1 MSRLPGLLVPFGLVL
16 LLASCGGG
24 GGGNSFVPRG
34 TVTPPSPPVQQVSL
48 TRLSTD
54 TFTNAASQHA
64 SEVEPHAFA
73 NGSTIVS
80 AFQVGRIFGGGGAAI
95 GFATSTNGGA
105 TWSNGFLPGL
115 TAAQGGG
122 PFSAASDAVVAFDA
136 KHSVWLTS
144 TLAITSGDRV
154 VVSRSSDGITWQNPI
169 TVSTTPNADKNWIV
183 CDNTT
188 TSPHFGNCYMEW
200 DDPSQAGLIF
210 MSTSTDGGL
219 TWSAAGM
226 TADQAKGIGGIPLV
240 QPNGNVVVPIA
251 SFATQANPV
260 ANQMS
265 FRSTDG
271 GATWS
276 AVTIISPISDHAEAG
291 SLRSSALPTAQLD
304 ATGNIYVAW
313 QDCRFRTGCS
323 SNDIVIST
331 SPDGLTWTSPV
342 RIPLDATSST
352 VDHFIP
358 TLAIDPATAGS
369 SARLGLLYYFYPVS
383 ACTTDTCSLSV
394 AIATSQDG
402 GTSWSSPT
410 TIVSG
415 MSLNSLPNTS
425 SGRMVG
431 DYFAHVFS
439 NGKALPIF
447 ALANLPTGTTLDQ
460 AIYATTTGFNAM
472 IGNRIFVSRTLRAFP
487 NAKSDHP
494 PSGYFDLDREYPQRP
509 PQLRRMLK
517 RK

>member
-1 MSRLPGLLVPFGLVL
+1 
-16 LLASCGGG
+16 
-24 GGGNSFVPRG
+24 
-34 TVTPPSPPVQQVSL
+34 VQQVAL

-54 TFTNAASQHA
+54 TFSNAASQHA

-73 NGSTIVS
+73 NGNTIVS
-80 AFQVGRIFGGGGAAI
+80 AFQVGRIFAGGGAAI

-105 TWSNGFLPGL
+105 TWTNGFLPGL
-115 TAAQGGG
+115 TVSQGNG
-122 PFSAASDAVVAFDA
+122 PFPAASDAVVAFDA
-136 KHSVWLTS
+136 KHAIWLIS
-144 TLAITSGDRV
+144 TLAINAGDRV
-154 VVSRSSDGITWQNPI
+154 VVSRSPDGLTWQNPI
-169 TVSTTPNADKNWIV
+169 TVSTTPNSDKNWIV
-183 CDNTT
+183 CDNTAS
-188 TSPHFGNCYMEW
+188 SPHFGTCYMEW

-219 TWSAAGM
+219 SWSAAAT

-240 QPNGNVVVPIA
+240 QPNGNVIVPIA

-260 ANQMS
+260 ANQMA

-276 AVTIISPISDHAEAG
+276 SVTIISPISDHAQAG
-291 SLRSSALPTAQLD
+291 SLRSSPLPTAQVD
-304 ATGNIYVAW
+304 AAGNIYVAW
-313 QDCRFRTGCS
+313 QDCRFRTACA
-323 SNDIVIST
+323 SNDIVMTT

-342 RIPLDATSST
+342 RIPLDAASST
-352 VDHFIP
+352 IDHFLP
-358 TLAIDPATAGS
+358 ALAIDPATSGS
-369 SARLGLLYYFYPVS
+369 SAHLALLYYFYPVS
-383 ACTTDTCSLSV
+383 ACTTDTCSLNV
-394 AIATSQDG
+394 AIVTSQDG

-431 DYFAHVFS
+431 DYFANVFS

-460 AIYATTTGFNAM
+460 AIYATSTGLNAM
-472 IGNRIFVSRTLRAFP
+472 AANRIFVSRTQRAVP
-487 NAKSDHP
+487 NAKADHP
-494 PSGYFDLDREYPQRP
+494 PSGYFDLDREHPQRP
-509 PQLRRMLK
+509 PQLRKMLRHK
-517 RK
+517 